1 MPCFFLL
8 EPSEYLNLGFPRS
21 PQLRFWTFRGDFGF
35 LKRLDILKGLHLDV
49 SEFVNTVRTFNV
61 RFGGMNEK
69 GKVVALM
76 VICLCQADKGS
87 VVLGNFMST

>member
-1 MPCFFLL
+1 M
-8 EPSEYLNLGFPRS
+8 
-21 PQLRFWTFRGDFGF
+21 
-35 LKRLDILKGLHLDV
+35 